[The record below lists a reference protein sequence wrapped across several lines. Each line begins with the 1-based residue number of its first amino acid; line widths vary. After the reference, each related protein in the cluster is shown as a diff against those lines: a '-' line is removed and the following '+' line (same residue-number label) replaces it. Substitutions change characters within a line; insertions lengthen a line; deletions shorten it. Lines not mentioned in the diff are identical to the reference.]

1 MKDAFCL
8 VLGSLKGG
16 MNFLRK
22 SFNQKI
28 KKLSSSFI
36 VVLLV
41 CMNFLIHLPYKAEAA
56 TTELKGLG
64 DVSYYNAII
73 FGDHSA
79 TSADIEGA
87 MAVQKNMNA
96 SSYTVVAAATGANNL
111 AGATWVDE
119 GYPSLLLGGQFTKAG
134 TGQVIIQDGTV
145 AMTKDGDPEGAMKSS
160 YDRISYKEQAE
171 IDAKFKEFRKD
182 VDGVIEDAGQLH
194 TDKPKSGMTFGI
206 GEDVNNPNIYVSSGL
221 EGQEPFNVKDV
232 YLPNVSNK
240 DFIVIYSDAEEV
252 NFGGGAILYDTTD
265 KGGFTLVNTSQA
277 YDPNSFFTELASK
290 VIWVFPNAK
299 KITTKG
305 YGVVGSVFAPNA
317 VVETKG
323 GSINGQAFVGGLHQR
338 DGFEVHNFK
347 FNWPKWKKPA
357 AEKGNLQIKKVDE
370 NDENIVLKDAK
381 FDVIDKDN
389 NVVATV
395 TTNEKGIAEVKDLP
409 FGDYFVKEISA
420 PEGYI
425 KVDTPKKVTIDNT
438 NIIEF
443 VMKNTKKVENG
454 QFKLLKKDSESG
466 QLLPG
471 AKFDVID
478 KDGNVVET
486 IITDGKGEALSK
498 QLPVGTYTLKEVEAP
513 KGYELSSSLV
523 HVDVDANK
531 TVTVDVLNKKIVEKA
546 TGQFEIV
553 KVDAEDKA
561 KVLSDA
567 EFEVYKDGKK
577 VETLRTDKTG
587 KVISQKLEPGKYTLK
602 ETKAPQGYKLLK
614 EEIEVVVEANKVVQ
628 VQVENAKELG
638 SLQVIKKDAESG
650 KVLEGAEFKLKNEAG
665 QVVGETKTTNK
676 DGVVKFENLV
686 PGKYTLEETKAPEGY
701 KAVEVTVE
709 VNVVANEVVKQEVMN
724 EKLTGQF
731 EIVKVDA
738 EDKAKVLSDAEFE
751 VYKDGKKVETLRT
764 DKTGKVIS
772 QKLEP
777 GKYTLKETKAPQ
789 GYKLLKEEIE
799 VVVEANKVVQ
809 VQVENAKE
817 LGSLQVIKKDAESGK
832 VLEGAEF
839 KLKNEA
845 GQVVGETK
853 TTNKDGVV
861 KFENLVPGKYTLE
874 ETKAPEGYKAVEVT
888 VEVNVVA
895 NEVVKQEVM
904 NEKVTGQFEIIK
916 VDANDKA
923 KVLSDAEFTVYK
935 DGKKVAELKTDESGK
950 VMSPKLPLGEYTVKE
965 TKAPEGY
972 KLSNKEWKVTIQN
985 EKEVVKVEA
994 ENERILGSLQ
1004 IIKTDDKDQAK
1015 RLSGAEFTLKDA
1027 QGNVVKEG
1035 ITTDKSGIVKVDGL
1049 VPGEYTLEETK
1060 APEGYELTKQ
1070 VIHVTVDGE
1079 KIVDVKVTN
1088 SKSLGQFEIVKVDAE
1103 DKAKVLSDAEFEV
1116 YKDGKKVETLRTDK
1130 TGKVISQKLEPGT
1143 YTLKETKAPQG
1154 YKLLKEEIEVVV
1166 EANKVVQ
1173 VQVENAKEL
1182 GSLQVIKKDAESGKV
1197 LEGAEFKLKNETG
1210 QVVGETKTTNKDGVV
1225 KFENLVPGKYTLEE
1239 TKAPEGYKALEV
1251 TVEVNVVANTVIKQ
1265 EVLNEKVKEKI
1276 KGQVEITK
1284 VDATD
1289 TNKKLAGAVFEIL
1302 KDGTKIDTLTTDKN
1316 GKATSKELEPGDY
1329 ILKEVQAPE
1338 GYELSDKEIEFTI
1351 SNQKIEVVKLQIT
1364 NEKETSKGPENPG
1377 GETETPGGE
1386 TETPGEETEKPG
1398 EETEKPGEETEK
1410 PGEETGTSGEE
1421 TEKSGEETGT
1431 SGEETEKP
1439 GGETGTPSEG
1449 MENVDKEKPTLPEK
1463 GQGASHAQ
1471 LPATGHDMN
1480 YLPFIGF
1487 ALVLLGIRLRFMIKN
1502 S

>member
-1 MKDAFCL
+1 M
-8 VLGSLKGG
+8 
-16 MNFLRK
+16 RK

-41 CMNFLIHLPYKAEAA
+41 CMNFLIHLSYKAEAA

-513 KGYELSSSLV
+513 KGYELSSSSV
-523 HVDVDANK
+523 SVDVEAHK
-531 TVTVDVLNKKIVEKA
+531 IVTIDVVNKKIPEKV

-553 KVDAEDKA
+553 KVDAQDKT

-650 KVLEGAEFKLKNEAG
+650 KVL
-665 QVVGETKTTNK
+665 
-676 DGVVKFENLV
+676 
-686 PGKYTLEETKAPEGY
+686 
-701 KAVEVTVE
+701 
-709 VNVVANEVVKQEVMN
+709 
-724 EKLTGQF
+724 
-731 EIVKVDA
+731 
-738 EDKAKVLSDAEFE
+738 SDAEF
-751 VYKDGKKVETLRT
+751 R
-764 DKTGKVIS
+764 
-772 QKLEP
+772 
-777 GKYTLKETKAPQ
+777 
-789 GYKLLKEEIE
+789 
-799 VVVEANKVVQ
+799 
-809 VQVENAKE
+809 
-817 LGSLQVIKKDAESGK
+817 
-832 VLEGAEF
+832 
-839 KLKNEA
+839 LKNEN

>member
-1 MKDAFCL
+1 M
-8 VLGSLKGG
+8 
-16 MNFLRK
+16 RK